1 MCVLLAMFFDKFVFS
16 DVVFGY
22 IGLMSLELYMCH
34 EYSYQLF
41 DHFVYSW
48 GNVMA
53 YVLVLL
59 LSVMTAYLLY
69 FMNKMILQK
78 ITL

>member
-1 MCVLLAMFFDKFVFS
+1 
-16 DVVFGY
+16 
-22 IGLMSLELYMCH
+22 MCH